1 MHQKLGNKKL
11 ITFYIFLI
19 FLLSSINNYNLN
31 IGNFFRIKNIFV
43 NGMSGDKNL
52 KVESNLTFLLEQNI
66 FFLKDDIYNYFD
78 KNNYV
83 KNFNVKKL
91 YPNSLE
97 ITITE
102 SKPICIILDN
112 GKEIFLG
119 DNGKILKAEQDY
131 SNILK
136 VYGSSNI
143 DQIFRL
149 LKTLKKSNLNSKNI
163 KSITFFKSNRFDL
176 NLKDKKVIKF
186 PINYNDSIFEYAY
199 KILQDNN
206 FVDAKIIDL
215 RIDNKIIKNE
225 Q

>member
-31 IGNFFRIKNIFV
+31 ISNFFKIKNIVV
-43 NGMSGDKNL
+43 NGMSNDKNL
-52 KVESNLTFLLEQNI
+52 KFESNLNFLLGENI
-66 FFLKDDIYNYFD
+66 FFLKDNIYIYFD
-78 KNNYV
+78 KNNDI

-119 DNGKILKAEQDY
+119 DNGKILKSRQDY
-131 SNILK
+131 GNLLK

-149 LKTLKKSNLNSKNI
+149 LKTLKKSSLNSKNI

-176 NLKDKKVIKF
+176 NLNDKKVIKF
-186 PINYNDSIFEYAY
+186 PINYNDSILEYAY

-215 RIDNKIIKNE
+215 RINNKIIKNE

>member
-31 IGNFFRIKNIFV
+31 ISNFFKIKNIVV
-43 NGMSGDKNL
+43 NGMSNDKNL
-52 KVESNLTFLLEQNI
+52 KVESNLNFLLGENI
-66 FFLKDDIYNYFD
+66 FFLNDNIYNYFD
-78 KNNYV
+78 RNNDV

-119 DNGKILKAEQDY
+119 DNGKILKSRQDY
-131 SNILK
+131 GNLLK

-149 LKTLKKSNLNSKNI
+149 LKTLKKSSLNSKNI

-176 NLKDKKVIKF
+176 NLNDKKVIKF
-186 PINYNDSIFEYAY
+186 PINYNDSILEYAY

-215 RIDNKIIKNE
+215 RINNKIIKNE

>member
-19 FLLSSINNYNLN
+19 FLLSSINNYNLK
-31 IGNFFRIKNIFV
+31 ISNFFKIKNIVV
-43 NGMSGDKNL
+43 NGMSNDKNL
-52 KVESNLTFLLEQNI
+52 KVESNLNFLLGENI
-66 FFLKDDIYNYFD
+66 FFLKDNIYNYFD
-78 KNNYV
+78 RNNDV

-119 DNGKILKAEQDY
+119 DNGKILKSWQDY
-131 SNILK
+131 GNLLK

-149 LKTLKKSNLNSKNI
+149 LKTLKKSSLNSKNI

-176 NLKDKKVIKF
+176 NLNDKKVIKF
-186 PINYNDSIFEYAY
+186 PINYNDSILEYAY

>member
-31 IGNFFRIKNIFV
+31 ISNFFKIKNIVV
-43 NGMSGDKNL
+43 NGMSNDKNL
-52 KVESNLTFLLEQNI
+52 KVESNLNFLLGENI
-66 FFLKDDIYNYFD
+66 FFLKDNIYNYFD
-78 KNNYV
+78 RNNDV

-119 DNGKILKAEQDY
+119 DNGKILKSRQDY
-131 SNILK
+131 GNLLK

-149 LKTLKKSNLNSKNI
+149 LKTLKKSSLNSKNI

-176 NLKDKKVIKF
+176 DLNDKVIKF
-186 PINYNDSIFEYAY
+186 PINYNDSILEYAY

>member
-19 FLLSSINNYNLN
+19 FLLSSINNYNLK
-31 IGNFFRIKNIFV
+31 ISNFFKIKNIVV
-43 NGMSGDKNL
+43 NGMSNDKNL
-52 KVESNLTFLLEQNI
+52 KVESDLNFLLGENI
-66 FFLKDDIYNYFD
+66 FSLKDNIYNYFD
-78 KNNYV
+78 RNNDV

-119 DNGKILKAEQDY
+119 DNGKILKSRQDY
-131 SNILK
+131 GNLLK

-149 LKTLKKSNLNSKNI
+149 LKTLKKSSLNSKNI

-176 NLKDKKVIKF
+176 DLNDKVIKF
-186 PINYNDSIFEYAY
+186 PINYNDSILEYAY

>member
-31 IGNFFRIKNIFV
+31 ISNFFKIKNIVV
-43 NGMSGDKNL
+43 NGMSNDKNL
-52 KVESNLTFLLEQNI
+52 KVESNLNFLLGENI
-66 FFLKDDIYNYFD
+66 FFLKDNIYNYFD
-78 KNNYV
+78 KNNDV

-119 DNGKILKAEQDY
+119 DNGKILKSRQDY
-131 SNILK
+131 GNLLK

-149 LKTLKKSNLNSKNI
+149 LKTLKKSSLNSKNI

-176 NLKDKKVIKF
+176 NLNDKLIKF
-186 PINYNDSIFEYAY
+186 PINYNDSILEYAY

-215 RIDNKIIKNE
+215 RINNKIIKNE

>member
-19 FLLSSINNYNLN
+19 FLLSSVNNYNLS
-31 IGNFFRIKNIFV
+31 ISNFFKIKNIVV
-43 NGMSGDKNL
+43 NGMSNDKNL
-52 KVESNLTFLLEQNI
+52 KVESNLNFLLGENI
-66 FFLKDDIYNYFD
+66 FFLKDNIYNYFD
-78 KNNYV
+78 KNNDV

-102 SKPICIILDN
+102 SKPICIILDS

-119 DNGKILKAEQDY
+119 DNGKILKSKQVY
-131 SNILK
+131 GNLLK

-149 LKTLKKSNLNSKNI
+149 LKTLKKSSLNSKNI

-176 NLKDKKVIKF
+176 NLNDKVIKF
-186 PINYNDSIFEYAY
+186 PINYNDSILEYAY

>member
-19 FLLSSINNYNLN
+19 FLLSSINNYSLN
-31 IGNFFRIKNIFV
+31 ISNFFKIKNIVV
-43 NGMSGDKNL
+43 NGMSKDKNL
-52 KVESNLTFLLEQNI
+52 KVESNLNFLLGENI
-66 FFLKDDIYNYFD
+66 FFLKDNIYNYFD
-78 KNNYV
+78 KNNDV

-119 DNGKILKAEQDY
+119 DNGKILKSKQDY
-131 SNILK
+131 GNLLK

-149 LKTLKKSNLNSKNI
+149 LKTLKKSSLNSKNI

-176 NLKDKKVIKF
+176 DLNDKVIKF
-186 PINYNDSIFEYAY
+186 PINYNDSILEYAY

>member
-31 IGNFFRIKNIFV
+31 ISNFFRIKNIFV

-119 DNGKILKAEQDY
+119 DNGKILKAKQDH

>member
-31 IGNFFRIKNIFV
+31 ISNFFKIKNIVV
-43 NGMSGDKNL
+43 NGMSNDKNL
-52 KVESNLTFLLEQNI
+52 KVESDLNFLLGENI
-66 FFLKDDIYNYFD
+66 FSLKDNIYNYFD
-78 KNNYV
+78 KNNDV

-119 DNGKILKAEQDY
+119 DNGKILKVKQDY
-131 SNILK
+131 SNLLK

-149 LKTLKKSNLNSKNI
+149 LKTLKKSILKSKNI

-176 NLKDKKVIKF
+176 NLNDKKVIKF
-186 PINYNDSIFEYAY
+186 PINYNDSILEYAY

-215 RIDNKIIKNE
+215 RIDNKIIKND

>member
-11 ITFYIFLI
+11 IIFCIFLI

-31 IGNFFRIKNIFV
+31 ISNFFKIKNIVV
-43 NGMSGDKNL
+43 NGMSNDKNL
-52 KVESNLTFLLEQNI
+52 KVESNLNFLLGENI
-66 FFLKDDIYNYFD
+66 FFLKDNIYNYFD
-78 KNNYV
+78 RNNDV

-119 DNGKILKAEQDY
+119 DNGKILKSRQDY
-131 SNILK
+131 GNLLK

-149 LKTLKKSNLNSKNI
+149 LKTLKKSSLNSKNI

-176 NLKDKKVIKF
+176 NLNDKKVIKF
-186 PINYNDSIFEYAY
+186 PINYNDSILEYAY

>member
-31 IGNFFRIKNIFV
+31 ISNFFKIKNIVV
-43 NGMSGDKNL
+43 NGMSNDKNL
-52 KVESNLTFLLEQNI
+52 KVESNLNFLLGENI
-66 FFLKDDIYNYFD
+66 FFLEDNIYNYFD
-78 KNNYV
+78 KNNDV

-119 DNGKILKAEQDY
+119 DNGKILKSKQDY
-131 SNILK
+131 GNLLK

-149 LKTLKKSNLNSKNI
+149 LKTLKKSSLNSKNI

-176 NLKDKKVIKF
+176 DLNDKVIKF
-186 PINYNDSIFEYAY
+186 PINYNDSILEYAY

>member
-19 FLLSSINNYNLN
+19 FLLSSINNYNSN
-31 IGNFFRIKNIFV
+31 ISNFFKIKNIVV
-43 NGMSGDKNL
+43 NGMSNDKNL
-52 KVESNLTFLLEQNI
+52 KVESNLNFLLGENI
-66 FFLKDDIYNYFD
+66 FFLKDNIYNYFD
-78 KNNYV
+78 RNNDI

-119 DNGKILKAEQDY
+119 DNGKILKSRQDY
-131 SNILK
+131 GNLLK

-149 LKTLKKSNLNSKNI
+149 LKTLKKSSLNSKNI

-176 NLKDKKVIKF
+176 DLNDKVIKF
-186 PINYNDSIFEYAY
+186 PINYNDSILEYAY

>member
-19 FLLSSINNYNLN
+19 FLLSSINNYSLN
-31 IGNFFRIKNIFV
+31 IGNFFKIKNIVV
-43 NGMSGDKNL
+43 NGMSNDKNL
-52 KVESNLTFLLEQNI
+52 KVESNLNFLLGENI
-66 FFLKDDIYNYFD
+66 FFLKDNIYNYFD
-78 KNNYV
+78 KNNDV

-119 DNGKILKAEQDY
+119 DNGKILKSKQDY
-131 SNILK
+131 GNLLK

-149 LKTLKKSNLNSKNI
+149 LKTLKKSSLNSKNI

-176 NLKDKKVIKF
+176 DLNDKVIKF
-186 PINYNDSIFEYAY
+186 PINYNDSILEYAY

>member
-19 FLLSSINNYNLN
+19 FLLSSINNYNLK
-31 IGNFFRIKNIFV
+31 ISNFFKIKNIVV
-43 NGMSGDKNL
+43 NGMSNDKNL
-52 KVESNLTFLLEQNI
+52 KVESNLNFLLGENI
-66 FFLKDDIYNYFD
+66 FFLKDNIYNYFD
-78 KNNYV
+78 RNNDV

-119 DNGKILKAEQDY
+119 DNGKILKSRQDY
-131 SNILK
+131 GNLLK

-149 LKTLKKSNLNSKNI
+149 LKTLKKSSLNSKNI

-176 NLKDKKVIKF
+176 DLNDKVIKF
-186 PINYNDSIFEYAY
+186 PINYNDSILEYAY

>member
-31 IGNFFRIKNIFV
+31 ISNFFKIKNIVV
-43 NGMSGDKNL
+43 NGMSNDKNL
-52 KVESNLTFLLEQNI
+52 KVESNLNFLLGENI
-66 FFLKDDIYNYFD
+66 FFLNDNIYNYFD
-78 KNNYV
+78 RNNDV

-119 DNGKILKAEQDY
+119 DNGKILKSRQDY
-131 SNILK
+131 GNLLK

-149 LKTLKKSNLNSKNI
+149 LKTLKKSSLNSKNI

-176 NLKDKKVIKF
+176 NLNDKKVIKF
-186 PINYNDSIFEYAY
+186 PINYNDSILEYAY

>member
-31 IGNFFRIKNIFV
+31 ISNFFKIKNIVV
-43 NGMSGDKNL
+43 NGMSNDKNL
-52 KVESNLTFLLEQNI
+52 KVESNLNFLLGENI
-66 FFLKDDIYNYFD
+66 FFLKDNIYNYFD
-78 KNNYV
+78 RNNDI

-119 DNGKILKAEQDY
+119 DNGKILKSRQDY
-131 SNILK
+131 GNLLK

-149 LKTLKKSNLNSKNI
+149 LKTLKKSSLNSKNI

-176 NLKDKKVIKF
+176 DLNDKVIKF
-186 PINYNDSIFEYAY
+186 PINYNDSILEYAY

>member
-31 IGNFFRIKNIFV
+31 ISNFFKIKNIVV
-43 NGMSGDKNL
+43 NGMSNDKNL
-52 KVESNLTFLLEQNI
+52 KFESNLNFLLGENI
-66 FFLKDDIYNYFD
+66 FFLKDNIYIYFD
-78 KNNYV
+78 KNNDI

-102 SKPICIILDN
+102 TKPICIILAN

-119 DNGKILKAEQDY
+119 DNGKILTAKKDY
-131 SNILK
+131 NNLLK

-143 DQIFRL
+143 DQIFGL
-149 LKTLKKSNLNSKNI
+149 LKTLKKSSLNSKNI
-163 KSITFFKSNRFDL
+163 KSITFIKSNRFDL
-176 NLKDKKVIKF
+176 NLNDKKVIKF
-186 PINYNDSIFEYAY
+186 PINYNDSILEYAY

-206 FVDAKIIDL
+206 FADTKIIDL
-215 RIDNKIIKNE
+215 RIDNKIITNE

>member
-31 IGNFFRIKNIFV
+31 ISNFFKIKNIVV
-43 NGMSGDKNL
+43 NGMSNDKNL
-52 KVESNLTFLLEQNI
+52 KVESNLNFLLGENI
-66 FFLKDDIYNYFD
+66 FFLKDNIYNYFD
-78 KNNYV
+78 KNNDV

-119 DNGKILKAEQDY
+119 DNGKILKAKQGY
-131 SNILK
+131 SNLLK

-149 LKTLKKSNLNSKNI
+149 LKTLKKSSLNSKNI

-176 NLKDKKVIKF
+176 NLNDKKVIKF
-186 PINYNDSIFEYAY
+186 PINYNDSILEYAY

-206 FVDAKIIDL
+206 FVHAKIIDL
-215 RIDNKIIKNE
+215 RINNKIIKNE

>member
-19 FLLSSINNYNLN
+19 FLLSSINNYNLK
-31 IGNFFRIKNIFV
+31 ISNFFKIKNIVV
-43 NGMSGDKNL
+43 NGMSNDKNL
-52 KVESNLTFLLEQNI
+52 KVESNLNFLLGENL
-66 FFLKDDIYNYFD
+66 FFLKDNIYNYFD
-78 KNNYV
+78 RNNDV

-119 DNGKILKAEQDY
+119 DNGKILKSRQDY
-131 SNILK
+131 GNLLK

-149 LKTLKKSNLNSKNI
+149 LKTLKKSSLNSKNI

-176 NLKDKKVIKF
+176 DLNDKVIKF
-186 PINYNDSIFEYAY
+186 PINYNDSILEYAY

>member
-19 FLLSSINNYNLN
+19 LLLSSINNYNLN
-31 IGNFFRIKNIFV
+31 ISNFFKIKNIVV
-43 NGMSGDKNL
+43 NGMSNDKNL
-52 KVESNLTFLLEQNI
+52 KVESNLNFLLGENI
-66 FFLKDDIYNYFD
+66 FFLKDNIYNYFD
-78 KNNYV
+78 KNNDV

-119 DNGKILKAEQDY
+119 DNGKILKSKQDY
-131 SNILK
+131 GNLLK

-149 LKTLKKSNLNSKNI
+149 LKTLKKSSLNSKNI

-176 NLKDKKVIKF
+176 NLNDKKVIKF
-186 PINYNDSIFEYAY
+186 PINYNDSILEYAY

>member
-1 MHQKLGNKKL
+1 MHQKSGNKKL

-19 FLLSSINNYNLN
+19 FLLSSINNYNFN
-31 IGNFFRIKNIFV
+31 ISNFFKIKNIIV
-43 NGMSGDKNL
+43 SGMSNDKNF
-52 KVESNLTFLLEQNI
+52 KFQSNLNFLLGENI

-78 KNNYV
+78 KNNNI

-91 YPNSLE
+91 YPNSIE

-102 SKPICIILDN
+102 SKPICVILDN

-119 DNGKILKAEQDY
+119 DNGKILSANQDY
-131 SNILK
+131 SNLLK
-136 VYGSSNI
+136 VYGSSNT
-143 DQIFRL
+143 DQIFGL
-149 LKTLKKSNLNSKNI
+149 LKTLKKSSLNSKNI

-176 NLKDKKVIKF
+176 NIKDKKVIKF
-186 PINYNDSIFEYAY
+186 PINYNDSILEYAY

-206 FVDAKIIDL
+206 FADTKIIDL

-225 Q
+225 

>member
-31 IGNFFRIKNIFV
+31 ISNFFKIKNIVV
-43 NGMSGDKNL
+43 NGMSDDKNL
-52 KVESNLTFLLEQNI
+52 KVESNLNFLLGENI
-66 FFLKDDIYNYFD
+66 FFLNDNIYNYFD
-78 KNNYV
+78 RNNDV

-119 DNGKILKAEQDY
+119 DNGKILKVKQDY
-131 SNILK
+131 SNLLK

-149 LKTLKKSNLNSKNI
+149 LKTLKKSSLNSKNI

-176 NLKDKKVIKF
+176 DLNDKVIKF
-186 PINYNDSIFEYAY
+186 PINYNDSILEYAY

>member
-19 FLLSSINNYNLN
+19 FLLSSINNYNLK
-31 IGNFFRIKNIFV
+31 ISNFFKIKNIVV
-43 NGMSGDKNL
+43 NGMSNDKNL
-52 KVESNLTFLLEQNI
+52 KVESNLNFLLGENI
-66 FFLKDDIYNYFD
+66 FFLKDNIYNYFD
-78 KNNYV
+78 KNNDV

-119 DNGKILKAEQDY
+119 DNGKILKSRQDY
-131 SNILK
+131 GNLLK

-149 LKTLKKSNLNSKNI
+149 LKTLKKSSLNSKNI

-176 NLKDKKVIKF
+176 DLNDKVIKF
-186 PINYNDSIFEYAY
+186 PINYNDSILEYAY

-215 RIDNKIIKNE
+215 RINNKIIKNE